1 MDNLEILHRK
11 YARALID
18 LGQERDIS
26 SEIEEA
32 FEKMI
37 TILKKNQSLSEG
49 LLHPEINR
57 EEKFNLIDNICK
69 QNKFCDEFKD
79 FLLTLLKA
87 NRFKLIQG
95 IFLKYQYLYDETQG
109 RLKVRVQSAFA
120 LDDQQ
125 KNRLAKTL
133 ESRLSRKIFLKASQA
148 PGLIAGIT
156 IKTGNQIFDNSLHRN
171 LELLRERLKKYE
183 N

>member
-11 YARALID
+11 YARALIN
-18 LGQERDIS
+18 LGKERNIS
-26 SEIEEA
+26 SEIEKA

-37 TILKKNQSLSEG
+37 TILKKNQSLSEV
-49 LLHPEINR
+49 LRHPEISR
-57 EEKFNLIDNICK
+57 EEKFNLIDKICK
-69 QNKFCDEFKD
+69 QNKFCDEFKN
-79 FLLTLLKA
+79 FLFTLLKA
-87 NRFKLIQG
+87 NRFRLIHG

-109 RLKVRVQSAFA
+109 RLKVWVESAFA
-120 LDDQQ
+120 LDNQQ

-133 ESRLSRKIFLKASQA
+133 ESRLNRKIFLETSQT

-156 IKTGNQIFDNSLHRN
+156 IKTGSQIFDNSLNRN
-171 LELLRERLKKYE
+171 LELLKKRLKKYE